1 MPELPAVERARRMI
15 DALCKSYRRIN
26 VQSAPDPKHASE
38 FVDKLFEGR
47 LGLDLLERR
56 VCVGH
61 VLRQLGRHGKN
72 LWFEFDE
79 PPHVFVRFRMAGSF
93 VVRGHEDG
101 YVYETFRRRT
111 AACRFHDSGTP
122 LVSVWPPKHTHI
134 VFSFAPCSPGVDS
147 ASINGISVREVAV
160 VDPRKVARMRLSDS
174 SCPSVEIRSLI
185 GGFDALHAL
194 PPIERFERKML
205 VYPKANI
212 KSLLL
217 GQRFIAGL
225 DNWMVDEVLY
235 YAHIHPESR
244 TCDLTRIDVAALH
257 QSIAQVVR
265 SSCDANA
272 DLALFP

>member
-15 DALCKSYRRIN
+15 DALCKSYRRMN

-147 ASINGISVREVAV
+147 ASINAGRPAKGYEDAPQRLV
-160 VDPRKVARMRLSDS
+160 VSFCRDSKPHRRLR
-174 SCPSVEIRSLI
+174 CAACAPS
-185 GGFDALHAL
+185 
-194 PPIERFERKML
+194 
-205 VYPKANI
+205 Y
-212 KSLLL
+212 
-217 GQRFIAGL
+217 
-225 DNWMVDEVLY
+225 
-235 YAHIHPESR
+235 
-244 TCDLTRIDVAALH
+244 
-257 QSIAQVVR
+257 
-265 SSCDANA
+265 
-272 DLALFP
+272 